1 MKTART
7 LLVLPGLAALAWG
20 VVLFV
25 EYAFPLRPDVF
36 GTVGWIVGGPL
47 VNDGVVAPLTAVLG
61 IVLARVVPRP
71 WRVPVVTGTVIT
83 GVLLIVAFPLLWRPY
98 GTPPMPG
105 LHDGNPAL
113 GLTLTLAAVWLLV
126 VLAPLVRRGRRAAP
140 ADVRDATPDTRTA
153 GPGPQGTPA
162 DRPGI
167 GSGALGTPAEPPGT
181 PVDPPGSRPAP
192 RGTPAEPLGTPR
204 TPAEPPGSGA
214 IPPGPSAEPP
224 GPSPTPP
231 RASADP
237 PGSGA

>member
-61 IVLARVVPRP
+61 IILARVVPRP

-105 LHDGNPAL
+105 LHDGNPGL
-113 GLTLTLAAVWLLV
+113 GLALTLAAVWLV
-126 VLAPLVRRGRRAAP
+126 ALAVPLVRRVVP
-140 ADVRDATPDTRTA
+140 ASTRGATPDTRTDTNV
-153 GPGPQGTPA
+153 TPA
-162 DRPGI
+162 APPGAP
-167 GSGALGTPAEPPGT
+167 SDPPGTPAEPSSTGPAALGAPAEP
-181 PVDPPGSRPAP
+181 PVDPPGSRQ
-192 RGTPAEPLGTPR
+192 TPPR
-204 TPAEPPGSGA
+204 TPTD
-214 IPPGPSAEPP
+214 
-224 GPSPTPP
+224 PTGKPT
-231 RASADP
+231 DP
-237 PGSGA
+237 PTA